1 MNRPLGYAR
10 HAPLRHPHIVS
21 IHDFDVENGIP
32 FLVMNYAPHGNLRQR
47 HPKGTRLSPPVILPY
62 LEQVADALQYAHMP
76 PGATIQLYR
85 YGKQRNCPLNRLYGI
100 KNM

>member
-1 MNRPLGYAR
+1 
-10 HAPLRHPHIVS
+10 
-21 IHDFDVENGIP
+21 
-32 FLVMNYAPHGNLRQR
+32 MNYAPHGNLRQR